1 MVKEILLVLIPPFTI
16 VTPAVVAS
24 LAMRRISRS
33 ALEGMTRQP
42 EVAPQLF
49 TSMLVA
55 MALVEALVIY
65 CLVIALMV
73 ATKID

>member
-1 MVKEILLVLIPPFTI
+1 MQAILLVFIPTLTI
-16 VTPAVVAS
+16 VPAAIAAA
-24 LAMRRISRS
+24 LAMRAISH
-33 ALEGMTRQP
+33 AAIEGMTRQP

-49 TSMLVA
+49 TTMLVA

-73 ATKID
+73 AAKI

>member
-1 MVKEILLVLIPPFTI
+1 MKDILLIFIPTLTLVPT
-16 VTPAVVAS
+16 AVAAA
-24 LAMRRISRS
+24 LAMRKISSS

-42 EVAPQLF
+42 EIANQLF
-49 TSMLVA
+49 IGMLVS

-73 ATKID
+73 AAKI